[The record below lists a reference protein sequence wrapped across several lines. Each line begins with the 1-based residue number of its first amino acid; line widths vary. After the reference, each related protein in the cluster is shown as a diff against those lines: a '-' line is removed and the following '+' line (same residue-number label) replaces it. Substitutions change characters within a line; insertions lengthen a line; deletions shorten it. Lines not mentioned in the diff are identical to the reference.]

1 MTKGVSI
8 KFRSYE
14 ATVPK
19 LLELIKFERAL
30 EKQKTIILKPAV
42 NQKDAM
48 NTPVEFV
55 EEVLKFCLK
64 NKKPDTSVFIA
75 EGSDGAETMELF
87 DSLGYKTLSEKYQV
101 GLLDLNQAEIEEIQ
115 DGNFSKFESIR
126 YPKLLLE
133 GFIVSLPKLSHDG
146 ELDMQGSL
154 SNMLGAFPSRYYQ
167 GLFARKKSKIRK
179 WPLKYAVHDILRCK
193 MPDFTVIDA
202 SEQGTILAGFPLDM
216 DKQAAKLVGKEW
228 KDIQYLRFI
237 DENFSQSFQ
246 HDGSKEQP
254 TNNSNSRV
262 NIQ

>member
-8 KFRSYE
+8 RFRSYE

-30 EKQKTIILKPAV
+30 QNQKSIILKPAV
-42 NQKDAM
+42 NQKDAL

-64 NKKPDTSVFIA
+64 HKSPDASVFIA
-75 EGSDGAETMELF
+75 EGSDGAETMDLF

-115 DGNFSKFESIR
+115 DGNFTKFESIR
-126 YPKLLLE
+126 FPKLLLNSY
-133 GFIVSLPKLSHDG
+133 IVSLPKLSADG
-146 ELDMQGSL
+146 ELEMQGAL

-193 MPDFTVIDA
+193 LPDFTVIDA
-202 SEQGTILAGFPLDM
+202 SEQGNILAGFPLEM
-216 DKQAAKLVGKEW
+216 DKQAAKLLGKEW
-228 KDIQYLRFI
+228 RSVQYLKLI
-237 DENFSQSFQ
+237 DEEFAQSFAQ
-246 HDGSKEQP
+246 DTAKEVQATSSEAP
-254 TNNSNSRV
+254 TK
-262 NIQ
+262 

>member
-30 EKQKTIILKPAV
+30 EKHKIIILKPAV

-48 NTPVEFV
+48 NTSAEFV

-64 NKKPDTSVFIA
+64 HKKPETSVFIA
-75 EGSDGAETMELF
+75 EGSDGAETLDLF

-115 DGNFSKFESIR
+115 DGNFIKFESIR
-126 YPKLLLE
+126 FPKILLDS
-133 GFIVSLPKLSHDG
+133 FIVSLPKLSHDG
-146 ELDMQGSL
+146 ELEMQASL

-202 SEQGTILAGFPLDM
+202 SEQGSILAGFPLDM
-216 DKQAAKLVGKEW
+216 DKQAAKLLGKEW
-228 KDIQYLRFI
+228 KSVQYLRLI
-237 DENFSQSFQ
+237 DEEFAQSFA
-246 HDGSKEQP
+246 KETVP
-254 TNNSNSRV
+254 AAEV
-262 NIQ
+262 KKYDA